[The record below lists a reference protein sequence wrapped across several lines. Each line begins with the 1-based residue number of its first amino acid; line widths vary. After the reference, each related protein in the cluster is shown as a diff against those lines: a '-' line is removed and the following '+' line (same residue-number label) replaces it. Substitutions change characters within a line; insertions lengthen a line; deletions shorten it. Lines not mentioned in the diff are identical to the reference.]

1 MRITKIR
8 AEVVHAS
15 IYSNYVFVI
24 AETDEGVLGFG
35 DATLDGLEFEVVAAV
50 NNLGGKLVGRDVLED
65 DCTVSGDGGG
75 LTALEVQV
83 LLRAERAEQ
92 GQGPGERGH
101 GRGRVGARGVTP
113 RPYGLLEGLGPGGG
127 FGLCAQQPVQ
137 HGADDQAPRGAAGQG
152 DPDVLLGEG
161 VRGVGLHAQA

>member
-75 LTALEVQV
+75 LITAAAASGIDIAMWDLKGKALNVPIYK
-83 LLRAERAEQ
+83 LLGGAKRKAIPCTPHSTAPSATARPRASAHLRANWWRRATK
-92 GQGPGERGH
+92 R
-101 GRGRVGARGVTP
+101 
-113 RPYGLLEGLGPGGG
+113 
-127 FGLCAQQPVQ
+127 
-137 HGADDQAPRGAAGQG
+137 
-152 DPDVLLGEG
+152 
-161 VRGVGLHAQA
+161 